1 MDAIVGADSMG
12 RIIYFNR
19 AAERIFGY
27 SASEASGQPLTLL
40 MPDRFHADHKKGLER
55 FLATGHGRS
64 LGKHVQLTGKRQNTA
79 QLPITRSLPC
89 RDTGDD
95 LCFL

>member
-27 SASEASGQPLTLL
+27 STPQASGQPLTLL
-40 MPDRFHADHKKGLER
+40 LPDRFHADHKKGLER
-55 FLATGHGRS
+55 FLPTAHEHFF
-64 LGKHVQLTGKRQNTA
+64 GKNADLARTQKTA
-79 QLPITRSLPC
+79 DHLPIRLPPPSRPPRHHLSLH
-89 RDTGDD
+89 
-95 LCFL
+95 